1 MEIFLDLELSLTF
14 PGLSLDYE
22 GFVETITHWC
32 SPKLASENKAN
43 VTAAKWVSYVNSLT
57 QANSRETKLLT

>member
-1 MEIFLDLELSLTF
+1 MEVFLDFELLVTF

-22 GFVETITHWC
+22 GFLETITHWC

-43 VTAAKWVSYVNSLT
+43 VCYCQMSELCK
-57 QANSRETKLLT
+57 QADTEEQ